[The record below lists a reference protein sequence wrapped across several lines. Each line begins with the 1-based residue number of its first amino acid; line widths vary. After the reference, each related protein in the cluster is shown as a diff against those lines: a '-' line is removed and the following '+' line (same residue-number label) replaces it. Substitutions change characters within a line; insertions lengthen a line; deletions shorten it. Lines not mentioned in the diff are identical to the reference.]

1 MLAENG
7 KWSVKM
13 SSEGPDAAVLIQ
25 PSFSAPCV
33 CPSWNSGNHMF
44 SLPSSADHGHFA
56 SSQTLFSNL
65 IKRKNRLEI
74 YPGRWNKREGCTEK
88 DNSLNAVSQNWNSRP
103 STPICTHC
111 LLIRTRKET
120 KHSYKKKTESLQSVL
135 AAQVGIRRALKHP
148 LWKMPFGKSGGPC
161 SWLSLGQD

>member
-1 MLAENG
+1 MNLWQIRGLGSSLPMLAGNG

-33 CPSWNSGNHMF
+33 RPSWNSENHML

-74 YPGRWNKREGCTEK
+74 YPGRWNKLKGCTEN

-111 LLIRTRKET
+111 LLLRTRKET
-120 KHSYKKKTESLQSVL
+120 KHSYKKNRVFMEH
-135 AAQVGIRRALKHP
+135 AGR
-148 LWKMPFGKSGGPC
+148 SGRNQTGT
-161 SWLSLGQD
+161 